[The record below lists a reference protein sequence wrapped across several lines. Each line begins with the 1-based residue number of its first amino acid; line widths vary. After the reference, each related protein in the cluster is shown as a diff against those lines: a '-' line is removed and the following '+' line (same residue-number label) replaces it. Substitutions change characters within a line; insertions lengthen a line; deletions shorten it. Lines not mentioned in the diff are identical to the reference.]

1 MTDSLHTMKYVERG
15 SELET
20 ALKEFIKVS
29 WGSFDRERFPGPQP
43 VSIERR
49 HFPVLKSQPYL
60 VCEKNDG
67 VRNMLVCFEF
77 QQKKM
82 CILVNRAFEG
92 RITTLTVPKNTILDG
107 ELMPGDKYLVYDA
120 VMLNGE
126 NVMMQPLT
134 ERLRKSQKLCSVIL
148 KTPLNPS
155 VKVKPMYPL
164 AEIQKVFD
172 TLSPENDGLIFTPI
186 NEEVR
191 MGTHET
197 LFKWKPREH
206 ITIDFL
212 CDVDATVDGGPVMGL
227 FIQGPT
233 YITTLTGLTASGDPT
248 RFKGKIVE
256 CAYGDCGWYVIKER
270 PDKTH
275 PNNRRTYDRTLVNI
289 RENIQQNEFL
299 FK

>member
-1 MTDSLHTMKYVERG
+1 MKYVEPG
-15 SELET
+15 SELHR
-20 ALKEFIKVS
+20 ALKEFMS
-29 WGSFDRERFPGPQP
+29 RAWGSSDPDRFPGPQP
-43 VSIERR
+43 ISIERR
-49 HFPVLKSQPYL
+49 HFAELKSRPYM

-92 RITTLTVPKNTILDG
+92 RITTLTVPKNTVLDG
-107 ELMPGDKYLVYDA
+107 ELMPDDKFLVYDA
-120 VMLNGE
+120 VMLSGE
-126 NVMMQPLT
+126 NVMMLPLT
-134 ERLRKSQKLCSVIL
+134 ERLRKAQKMCSVIL
-148 KTPLNPS
+148 KTVGNPW

-164 AEIQKVFD
+164 GEIQKVFD

-186 NEEVR
+186 EEPVR

-212 CDVDATVDGGPVMGL
+212 CDVDATVDGAPVMGL

-233 YITTLTGLTASGDPT
+233 YITTLTGLTAGGDPT

-256 CAYGDCGWYVIKER
+256 CGYGECGWYIIKER

-275 PNNRRTYDRTLVNI
+275 PNNRRTYERTLVNI

-299 FK
+299 FT

>member
-1 MTDSLHTMKYVERG
+1 M
-15 SELET
+15 
-20 ALKEFIKVS
+20 
-29 WGSFDRERFPGPQP
+29 
-43 VSIERR
+43 
-49 HFPVLKSQPYL
+49 

-92 RITTLTVPKNTILDG
+92 RITTLTVPKNTVLDG
-107 ELMPGDKYLVYDA
+107 ELMPDDKFLVYDA
-120 VMLNGE
+120 IMLSGE
-126 NVMMQPLT
+126 NVMMLPLT
-134 ERLRKSQKLCSVIL
+134 ERLRKAQKMCSVIL
-148 KTPLNPS
+148 KTVGNPW

-164 AEIQKVFD
+164 SEIQSVFD
-172 TLSPENDGLIFTPI
+172 TLSPQNDGLVFTPI
-186 NEEVR
+186 EEPVR

-197 LFKWKPREH
+197 LFKWKPREY

-212 CDVDATVDGGPVMGL
+212 CDVDGTVDEAPVMGL

-233 YITTLTGLTASGDPT
+233 YITTLTGLTAGGDP
-248 RFKGKIVE
+248 RSFKGKIVE
-256 CAYGDCGWYVIKER
+256 CGYGDCGWYIIKER

-289 RENIQQNEFL
+289 REDIQQNEFK
-299 FK
+299 F